1 MFNLRLFH
9 RVSNKSLLCSGSLN
23 SRFRDDCLLL
33 EGVLSNRRVGFFLLL
48 LFGRLGATFRLVL
61 DVSEEL
67 DERVGAFRPLFLW
80 GLSLDLLIHKTSIHL
95 MIRQKHI
102 QA

>member
-9 RVSNKSLLCSGSLN
+9 RVSSKSLLCSGSLN

-33 EGVLSNRRVGFFLLL
+33 GGVLSNRRVGFFLL
-48 LFGRLGATFRLVL
+48 FGGLGDTFRLVL
-61 DVSEEL
+61 DRSEEL
-67 DERVGAFRPLFLW
+67 DEWVGAFRPLFLW